1 MLVNGEVLRNV
12 KIEKKAFAF
21 NEMQQKIFS
30 LNEGEIIPNS
40 VKDLANFENHFATFS
55 FKNHL
60 NIFSIKECEVIDIQW
75 FTEILQKN
83 LGLPTDPL

>member
-1 MLVNGEVLRNV
+1 
-12 KIEKKAFAF
+12 
-21 NEMQQKIFS
+21 MQQKIFS

-40 VKDLANFENHFATFS
+40 IKDLANFE
-55 FKNHL
+55 NHL

>member
-1 MLVNGEVLRNV
+1 MVNGEVLRNV

-40 VKDLANFENHFATFS
+40 IKDLANFE
-55 FKNHL
+55 NHL

-75 FTEILQKN
+75 FT
-83 LGLPTDPL
+83 